1 MSTELPDRKDVTAAA
16 PDPADHIGV
25 ALAAQDVHASR
36 LRWWR
41 EVFYITSFYI
51 LYTFIRNQ
59 FGSARLDSQRAYDNA
74 QIIIDIESTLKLYH
88 EATIQGWFLGWTW
101 FIQFWNVF
109 YGTFH
114 FAVTIGVLVWLFF
127 RQRGFYAVW
136 RNTLAFT
143 TGLALFGFSLFPLM
157 PPRLLC
163 DDCEWG
169 AGEVDPEFVAEDH
182 PFVDTLA
189 DYGGLWSFNEGTMA
203 KLSNQYAAMPSLH
216 FAWSA
221 WCAMALWS
229 LHRRRWVRALAV
241 SYPVATLFAIVVTAN
256 HFWLDAVGGAVVL
269 GVGWKLGS
277 GLAAWNEARIAR
289 ELVRGGAHPAND

>member
-1 MSTELPDRKDVTAAA
+1 MSTPAHESGEVVEEPVGPDHLA
-16 PDPADHIGV
+16 V
-25 ALAAQDVHASR
+25 ALAAQDLHASR

-41 EVFYITSFYI
+41 EVIYITTFYVV
-51 LYTFIRNQ
+51 YTLIRNQ

-74 QIIIDIESTLKLYH
+74 HLIIRIEEALGLYH
-88 EATIQGWFLGWTW
+88 EHTIQAWFLGWKL

-114 FAVTIGVLVWLFF
+114 FIVTIGVLLWLFV
-127 RQRGFYAVW
+127 RQRGHYAVW

-143 TGLALFGFSLFPLM
+143 TALALFGFSLFPLM

-163 DDCEWG
+163 EDCPYG
-169 AGEVDPEFVAEDH
+169 AGEVDPEFVAEDY

-189 DYGGLWSFNEGTMA
+189 EYGGLWSFNEGAMS

-216 FAWSA
+216 FGWSA

-229 LHRRRWVRALAV
+229 LHRKRWVRAIALL
-241 SYPVATLFAIVVTAN
+241 YPAATLFAIVVTAN
-256 HFWLDAVGGAVVL
+256 HYWLDAVGGATVL
-269 GVGWKLGS
+269 FIGWRLGKR
-277 GLAAWNEARIAR
+277 LAHWNEARIAR
-289 ELVRGGAHPAND
+289 EILAGAA